1 MAQRPREFKTRRVI
15 IVSTP
20 TSSSRR
26 KKQPSLNYI
35 TYISKKSIIFANI
48 FNVMSKSTYA
58 NKLPRELAKDMAL
71 VGEQIRLARLRRN
84 LSLEQVAER
93 AQCSIPTLT
102 KVEKG
107 VATVS
112 VGTYLRVLYVL
123 GLHKDIL
130 SLAQEDL
137 LGRALQDA
145 RLPHRERATKK

>member
-1 MAQRPREFKTRRVI
+1 
-15 IVSTP
+15 
-20 TSSSRR
+20 
-26 KKQPSLNYI
+26 
-35 TYISKKSIIFANI
+35 
-48 FNVMSKSTYA
+48 MSKSTYA

-84 LSLEQVAER
+84 LSMEQVAER

-123 GLHKDIL
+123 ELHKDIL
-130 SLAQEDL
+130 SLAQEDP
-137 LGRALQDA
+137 LGRVLQDA
-145 RLPHRERATKK
+145 RLPHRVRATKK

>member
-1 MAQRPREFKTRRVI
+1 
-15 IVSTP
+15 
-20 TSSSRR
+20 
-26 KKQPSLNYI
+26 
-35 TYISKKSIIFANI
+35 
-48 FNVMSKSTYA
+48 MSKSTYA
-58 NKLPRELAKDMAL
+58 NKLPRELAKDLAL

-84 LSLEQVAER
+84 LSMEQVAER

-107 VATVS
+107 VSTVA

-130 SLAQEDL
+130 FLAKEDP

-145 RLPHRERATKK
+145 RLPHRKRATKK

>member
-1 MAQRPREFKTRRVI
+1 
-15 IVSTP
+15 
-20 TSSSRR
+20 
-26 KKQPSLNYI
+26 
-35 TYISKKSIIFANI
+35 
-48 FNVMSKSTYA
+48 MSKSTYA

-84 LSLEQVAER
+84 LSMEQVAER

-107 VATVS
+107 IATVS

-130 SLAQEDL
+130 SLAQEDP